1 MLCSPFAGIVQVI
14 VDPQQQ
20 PEIAA
25 KAERLRR
32 WDIAWGLGGA
42 AVAAAVL
49 GCGAGRCCS
58 SPGEHLGGPPR
69 CCNSPMRSRLQSTF
83 IVIFAASTWWPSA
96 ARCGGGRIPT
106 QSSRP
111 EPSRSLPAASR
122 QGPVHDCDLH
132 AVSRAAGSAC
142 QPVKA
147 AVSVPA
153 VPSSLYLSHLLLCLP
168 LPPTAPGA

>member
-69 CCNSPMRSRLQSTF
+69 CWQLPNALSSTINIHCHLRSEYVVAISGEVR
-83 IVIFAASTWWPSA
+83 
-96 ARCGGGRIPT
+96 R
-106 QSSRP
+106 
-111 EPSRSLPAASR
+111 R
-122 QGPVHDCDLH
+122 QDPNPKLKTG
-132 AVSRAAGSAC
+132 AIEIT
-142 QPVKA
+142 
-147 AVSVPA
+147 
-153 VPSSLYLSHLLLCLP
+153 PSSIKARTCS
-168 LPPTAPGA
+168 